1 MKILILILLV
11 LNLYDVSSK
20 ILRVD
25 GAAIRGENGILNIGL
40 DLHKILKQTLT

>member
-1 MKILILILLV
+1 MKILILFVFV
-11 LNLYDVSSK
+11 LSFYDASSK

-25 GAAIRGENGILNIGL
+25 GAASRGENGVLNIGL